1 MSNINYNNMKC
12 LKCKSFKLQR
22 HFGINSKGEPYKT
35 CEVCR
40 LKYKVNKSKYLY
52 ITNNSIN
59 TNNLQDNN
67 NDNLNYKQELII

>member
-1 MSNINYNNMKC
+1 MTNINYNNMKC
-12 LKCKSFKLQR
+12 LKCKSSKLQR
-22 HFGINSKGEPYKT
+22 NFGINSRGETYKT

-40 LKYKVNKSKYLY
+40 IKYKVNKSKYLY

>member
-22 HFGINSKGEPYKT
+22 HFGINSRGEPYKT

-40 LKYKVNKSKYLY
+40 IKYRLNKSKYLY
-52 ITNNSIN
+52 ITNNSIDA
-59 TNNLQDNN
+59 NNLQDNN

>member
-1 MSNINYNNMKC
+1 MTDFNYSYRKC

-59 TNNLQDNN
+59 LNNLQDNKT
-67 NDNLNYKQELII
+67 DNSN

>member
-22 HFGINSKGEPYKT
+22 HFGINSRGEPYKT

-59 TNNLQDNN
+59 PNNLQDNN
-67 NDNLNYKQELII
+67 NDNSNYKQELII

>member
-22 HFGINSKGEPYKT
+22 HFGINSRGETYKT

-40 LKYKVNKSKYLY
+40 IKYKVNKSKYLY

>member
-1 MSNINYNNMKC
+1 MSNINYNDMKC

-22 HFGINSKGEPYKT
+22 HFGINSRGETYKT

-40 LKYKVNKSKYLY
+40 IKYRVNKSKYLY
-52 ITNNSIN
+52 ITNNSIDA
-59 TNNLQDNN
+59 NNLQDNN

>member
-59 TNNLQDNN
+59 LNNLQDNKT
-67 NDNLNYKQELII
+67 DNSN

>member
-1 MSNINYNNMKC
+1 MCNINYNNMKC

-22 HFGINSKGEPYKT
+22 HFGINNKGEPYKT

-59 TNNLQDNN
+59 PNNLQDNN

>member
-1 MSNINYNNMKC
+1 MCNINYNNMKC

-22 HFGINSKGEPYKT
+22 HFGINSKGDPYKT

-59 TNNLQDNN
+59 LHNLQDNKT
-67 NDNLNYKQELII
+67 DNSN

>member
-22 HFGINSKGEPYKT
+22 HFGINSRGETYKT

-40 LKYKVNKSKYLY
+40 IKYRVNKSKYLY

-59 TNNLQDNN
+59 LNNLQDNN

>member
-22 HFGINSKGEPYKT
+22 HFGINSRGEPYKT

-59 TNNLQDNN
+59 PNNLQDNN